1 MQRNHPSTQAT
12 FLCCLCVASLGLF
25 VLGLATPPTLL
36 AAGQAKTV
44 KDFGAVGDGK
54 TDDHAAIQRAIDA
67 GIGEIRLPKGH
78 YRITKSLRIDLD
90 RVGYT
95 SISGGGAAT
104 LIMAGSGPALHI
116 IGTHNGTAAPGT
128 VKANVWERQRLPLID
143 GLEIRGAHPEA
154 DGILAEGTMAAVFSR
169 LLIRNAVNGITL
181 TGRNRNVIISECHIY
196 DNRGVGILLDKVNL
210 HQINITNSHISYNG
224 GGGVVVRRSEVRN
237 LQIGSCDIEGNMD
250 PDGPPTANILLDVRE
265 GSVREGAIIGC
276 TLQHNHDA
284 AGSAN
289 IRFLGR
295 SAEAPVKVGYF
306 SISGNALS
314 DVAVNIHLKYV
325 RGVSIMGNSF
335 WKGFEHNLLVE
346 GSSNIVV
353 GPNLFDRNPDYQP
366 RGSRNSLLFVD
377 STDSTLTGLH
387 INGVQSAEAAL
398 TLRRCQ
404 RFNLTNSMI
413 LNSDNIGLLL
423 DDVQHVRVSD
433 NLIRGGS
440 ESGQAIA
447 LRLTKGSGN
456 MIVDNLLDGKVEIA
470 EHSTRPEGSR

>member
-1 MQRNHPSTQAT
+1 MKRNRPSTQTT

-36 AAGQAKTV
+36 AAGQAQTV

-54 TDDHAAIQRAIDA
+54 TDDHAAIQRAINA
-67 GIGEIRLPKGH
+67 GIGDIRLPKGH
-78 YRITKSLRIDLD
+78 YRITKSLQIDLD
-90 RVGYT
+90 RAGYT
-95 SISGGGAAT
+95 SISGGGTAT
-104 LIMAGSGPALHI
+104 LIMAAGGPALHI

-250 PDGPPTANILLDVRE
+250 PEGPPTANILLDVRE

-295 SAEAPVKVGYF
+295 SAEVPIKVGYF

-314 DVAVNIHLKYV
+314 DVAVNVHLQYV
-325 RGVSIMGNSF
+325 RGVSITGNSF

-366 RGSRNSLLFVD
+366 RDSRNSLLFVD
-377 STDSTLTGLH
+377 SSDSTLTGLH
-387 INGVQSAEAAL
+387 INGVHSAEAAL
-398 TLRRCQ
+398 TLRRCR

-470 EHSTRPEGSR
+470 EHSTQPEGSR

>member
-1 MQRNHPSTQAT
+1 MQRNHPSAQAT

-25 VLGLATPPTLL
+25 VLGLAAPPTLL

-54 TDDHAAIQRAIDA
+54 TDDHAALQRAIDA

-95 SISGGGAAT
+95 SISGGGVAT

-116 IGTHNGTAAPGT
+116 IGTHRGTAAPGT

-196 DNRGVGILLDKVNL
+196 DNRGVGVLLDRVNL

-237 LQIGSCDIEGNMD
+237 LQIGSY
-250 PDGPPTANILLDVRE
+250 
-265 GSVREGAIIGC
+265 
-276 TLQHNHDA
+276 
-284 AGSAN
+284 
-289 IRFLGR
+289 
-295 SAEAPVKVGYF
+295 VGV
-306 SISGNALS
+306 IP
-314 DVAVNIHLKYV
+314 
-325 RGVSIMGNSF
+325 SF
-335 WKGFEHNLLVE
+335 
-346 GSSNIVV
+346 
-353 GPNLFDRNPDYQP
+353 
-366 RGSRNSLLFVD
+366 
-377 STDSTLTGLH
+377 
-387 INGVQSAEAAL
+387 
-398 TLRRCQ
+398 
-404 RFNLTNSMI
+404 TN
-413 LNSDNIGLLL
+413 
-423 DDVQHVRVSD
+423 
-433 NLIRGGS
+433 
-440 ESGQAIA
+440 
-447 LRLTKGSGN
+447 
-456 MIVDNLLDGKVEIA
+456 
-470 EHSTRPEGSR
+470 